1 MIDGNGKV
9 INGKHK
15 PEDNENCNDGNY
27 AAHTGGGNTGAIGI
41 ALCGMHGYQ
50 NRMKLGKYPLKQ
62 IQFERAFELVAK
74 LCKKYDI
81 PINKNTVL
89 THYEFGLANPQTTSK
104 GKIDITVIPY
114 LPTIE
119 PYKVGDFI
127 RQKCLWYKTKL

>member
-1 MIDGNGKV
+1 
-9 INGKHK
+9 
-15 PEDNENCNDGNY
+15 
-27 AAHTGGGNTGAIGI
+27 
-41 ALCGMHGYQ
+41 MHGYG
-50 NRMKLGKYPLKQ
+50 NRHSLGKYPLKQ

-81 PINKNTVL
+81 PINKNTVF
-89 THYEFGLANPQTTSK
+89 THYEFGLANPQTTSR
-104 GKIDITVIPY
+104 GKIDITIIPY